1 MIKTGSAVVAC
12 ALALALALAG
22 CGKGEKTKGGSA
34 PLPKS
39 DLPDSYLLAAKPSGA
54 KGAAEVRKT
63 AKTGD
68 QVVVTGVVGGR
79 KTPFVSGVAAFTIV
93 DESAKKCTADEC
105 DTPWDFC
112 CETPENLAAG
122 SVTIEFRDKSG
133 APLKTPAQGFHGLD
147 HMKTV
152 VVTGEA
158 KRDEA
163 NNVVVVAHGVFIQP

>member
-1 MIKTGSAVVAC
+1 MIEKGSAVVAC
-12 ALALALALAG
+12 ALALAIALAG
-22 CGKGEKTKGGSA
+22 CSKGDKNKGGSA

-39 DLPDSYLLAAKPSGA
+39 GLPDSYLLATKPSGA

-79 KTPFVSGVAAFTIV
+79 KTPFVTGVAAFTIV

-158 KRDEA
+158 KRDDA